1 MAFPDASI
9 NTQTQGGDSAFEN
22 LYVFGKLNY
31 DFDQDDIKIRSIDIT
46 EPSTFQKNVTFSG
59 DIDVTGSGTF
69 IGDLSADNLTAANAN
84 FTGIVTTS
92 GDLYVSG
99 RFRDENSNSGS
110 AGQILASTGNGVD
123 WIDANT
129 TSVNTVSYTHLT
141 LPTILLV

>member
-1 MAFPDASI
+1 MERPSDSI
-9 NTQTQGGDSAFEN
+9 NIGGSDSAFEN

-99 RFRDENSNSGS
+99 RFRDENSEFWFSRS
-110 AGQILASTGNGVD
+110 
-123 WIDANT
+123 NT
-129 TSVNTVSYTHLT
+129 CIYWQWC
-141 LPTILLV
+141 